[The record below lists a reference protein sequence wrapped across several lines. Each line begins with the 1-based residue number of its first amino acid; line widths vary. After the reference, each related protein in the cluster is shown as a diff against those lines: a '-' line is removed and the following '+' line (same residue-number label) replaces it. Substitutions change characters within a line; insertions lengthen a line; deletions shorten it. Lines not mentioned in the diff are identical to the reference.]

1 VQKHELRELSELISN
16 HITLPE
22 WIETMGKLN
31 YSGENLDYN
40 LFIQMSLALWLD
52 SVEKDSTID
61 ILISALK
68 ATNASTFT
76 VNRIEG
82 I

>member
-1 VQKHELRELSELISN
+1 MQKHELRELSELISN